1 MLTSALM
8 LAKFLLLYFL
18 LFYFIPT
25 SVLDDGKNKN
35 WKDKYFISLI
45 HSHVFIIIVVH
56 LLVAIKLYETLSLL
70 FVIIVTCTLLFIKG
84 RSSKTSS
91 SIKKLLFSL
100 IQATDEN
107 KGLRKL
113 HNIRFADFIIRL
125 NKTKSLLFNKLKENG
140 LSIILVVVL
149 MILATVIR
157 FKHSITHSYFG
168 ASDPYVHLKWAKL
181 LGQNEIYVD
190 GVYPYGFEAIISAL
204 HVTFQLDPYI
214 ILRFLGP
221 FSGVLIAFS
230 IYFVLRK
237 HRPADYSI
245 AIFALII
252 YFISSYQFSF
262 IWRQYSS
269 LSMEYGAI
277 FILPGICYF
286 LEYVREVSNKS
297 LIVSIECFLLTI
309 LIHPYAAICLFISYL
324 VLFVIAAKKFRI
336 IHILK
341 MLFMFAIASI
351 IGILPLAIGL
361 FGGVEFHGESINFVK
376 ESVGTISEHTS
387 LSASSLG
394 GNNTHIIVFLIVLFF
409 LLIYMKRLNTLFAY
423 PLIAIV
429 LFIFYRADVLGIP
442 AIMLPYRIEVVL
454 VLITTI
460 SIALVI
466 TILQSKVYKTL
477 TILSFVTISY
487 ITLPSFELPKGNQ
500 QQYDEAVEAYLKIKN
515 EFPIAEWTIVSTV
528 EEYPLVIDY
537 GWHYNLTD
545 MLSNITNGKEM
556 KFTSKEIF
564 FYVEK
569 IPLGTSVNVQNEA
582 TKNLELPNVDD
593 TLDFYRKPEYR
604 TILQQKTWSFIN
616 IIEEKNPNI
625 FEIYIDTPKLRVYKV
640 SQDPLNPI
648 NFTRLVE

>member
-1 MLTSALM
+1 M

-25 SVLDDGKNKN
+25 SVLDGKDIKN
-35 WKDKYFISLI
+35 WKDKYFISFI

-56 LLVAIKLYETLSLL
+56 LLVAMKLYETLSLL
-70 FVIIVTCTLLFIKG
+70 FVIASTCTFLFIKG
-84 RSSKTSS
+84 RSTLPSS
-91 SIKKLLFSL
+91 PIKNLIFSL

-107 KGLRKL
+107 KGLRNLYNK
-113 HNIRFADFIIRL
+113 RFANL
-125 NKTKSLLFNKLKENG
+125 MVNLKQTKLEIVKKLKENG
-140 LSIILVVVL
+140 LSIILIVVL

-157 FKHSITHSYFG
+157 FKHSITHFYFG
-168 ASDPYVHLKWAKL
+168 SSDPYVHLKWAKL
-181 LGQNEIYVD
+181 LSQNEIYVD
-190 GVYPYGFEAIISAL
+190 GVYPFGFEAIISAL

-214 ILRFLGP
+214 TLRFLGP
-221 FSGVLIAFS
+221 LSGVLIAFS

-237 HRPADYSI
+237 HRPADYSV
-245 AIFALII
+245 AIFALVI

-262 IWRQYSS
+262 IWRQFSS

-286 LEYVREVSNKS
+286 LEYVREESKKS
-297 LIVSIECFLLTI
+297 LIISIECFLLTI

-324 VLFVIAAKKFRI
+324 VLFVFTVKKFQI
-336 IHILK
+336 SHILK
-341 MLFMFAIASI
+341 MISMFAIASL
-351 IGILPLAIGL
+351 IGILPLVIGL
-361 FGGVEFHGESINFVK
+361 LGENKFHGESIIFVK
-376 ESVGTISEHTS
+376 ESLGTKGENSSFSVTS
-387 LSASSLG
+387 LFG
-394 GNNTHIIVFLIVLFF
+394 GNYHIIAFLIVLIF
-409 LLIYMKRLNTLFAY
+409 LLIYIKRLNTMFAY
-423 PLIAIV
+423 PMIAIV

-460 SIALVI
+460 SIALI
-466 TILQSKVYKTL
+466 TTIFQSKVYKTL

-487 ITLPSFELPKGNQ
+487 ITLPGFELPKGNQ
-500 QQYDEAVEAYLKIKN
+500 QQYDEAVEAYIKIKK
-515 EFPIAEWTIVSTV
+515 EFPVAEWTIVSTV

-545 MLSNITNGKEM
+545 MLSNISTGKEM
-556 KFTSKEIF
+556 EFPTKEIF

-569 IPLGTSVNVQNEA
+569 IPLGTLINVQNTA
-582 TKNLELPNVDD
+582 SKSLELPQVED

-616 IIEEKNPNI
+616 NIEEKNPNT
-625 FEIYIDTPKLRVYKV
+625 FEIYIDTPKLRVYRV
-640 SQDPLNPI
+640 NQNPLTPV
-648 NFTRLVE
+648 NFTSLVE